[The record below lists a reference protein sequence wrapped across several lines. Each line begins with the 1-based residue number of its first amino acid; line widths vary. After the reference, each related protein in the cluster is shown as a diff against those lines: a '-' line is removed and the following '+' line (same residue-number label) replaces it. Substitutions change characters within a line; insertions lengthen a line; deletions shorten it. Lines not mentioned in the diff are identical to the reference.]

1 MKQTKPKENG
11 MAKLTSNINS
21 SLLNTGMGTLS
32 KLVQTETITVNETLS
47 KTFSIN
53 EKTFNDIKESIEKEG
68 FRKEEPIVI
77 AQLKDGTVL
86 GVADGHT
93 RLKAAKELGL
103 EEVYVTYK
111 TFETLEDAQQYTK
124 DRQFKRR
131 NLSQAEIYGYA
142 AELENVEEK
151 TGEGR
156 ATERLAKEIGVSA
169 STLQHARTVAKKASD
184 EVKEKIKNNE
194 MTVNQG
200 YQTVRQKKES
210 KNDNSEDDFDI
221 DGDIS
226 DLSDSLSDNSGTPQ
240 GLNFNHSDGIER
252 PHYTVHPEDDTDRW
266 IKEKNI
272 QVESARKDGLE
283 DGLKKG
289 SDLAYEVYEYILS
302 GIDSGKS
309 ADDLRND
316 EKFEDFSVMKIYKA
330 FGISGDNKSGIEP
343 QEE

>member
-32 KLVQTETITVNETLS
+32 KLVPTETITVNETLS

-103 EEVYVTYK
+103 EEVYVTYR

-210 KNDNSEDDFDI
+210 KNDNSEDYFDI

-252 PHYTVHPEDDTDRW
+252 
-266 IKEKNI
+266 
-272 QVESARKDGLE
+272 QVESARKEGLE
-283 DGLKKG
+283 EGLKKG
-289 SDLAYEVYEYILS
+289 SDLAYEIYEYILS
-302 GIDSGKS
+302 EIENGKTS
-309 ADDLRND
+309 EEVRND

-343 QEE
+343 QEK

>member
-1 MKQTKPKENG
+1 MS
-11 MAKLTSNINS
+11 KLTSNINS

-32 KLVQTETITVNETLS
+32 KLVPTENITVNETLS

-103 EEVYVTYK
+103 DEVYVTYR
-111 TFETLEDAQQYTK
+111 TFETLEEAQQYTK

-200 YQTVRQKKES
+200 YQTVRQKKET
-210 KNDNSEDDFDI
+210 KNDDSDLEDDFDI

-226 DLSDSLSDNSGTPQ
+226 DLSDSLSDNSGSPQ

-252 PHYTVHPEDDTDRW
+252 PSYKVHPEDDTDRW

-272 QVESARKDGLE
+272 QVESAKKEGLE
-283 DGLKKG
+283 EGLKKG
-289 SDLAYEVYEYILS
+289 SDLAYEIYDYILNE
-302 GIDSGKS
+302 IENGKS

-316 EKFEDFSVMKIYKA
+316 AKFEDFSVMKIYKA
-330 FGISGDNKSGIEP
+330 FGISDNNSCC
-343 QEE
+343 

>member
-1 MKQTKPKENG
+1 

-32 KLVQTETITVNETLS
+32 KLVSTESIAINETLS

-93 RLKAAKELGL
+93 RLKAAKEIGL
-103 EEVYVTYK
+103 EEVYVTYR
-111 TFETLEDAQQYTK
+111 TFETLEEAQQYTK

-142 AELENVEEK
+142 AEIENVEEK

-210 KNDNSEDDFDI
+210 NNDNSGDDFDI
-221 DGDIS
+221 DDDIS

-240 GLNFNHSDGIER
+240 GLNFSHTDGIER
-252 PHYTVHPEDDTDRW
+252 PSYTVHPEDDTDRW

-272 QVESARKDGLE
+272 QVESARKESLE
-283 DGLKKG
+283 EGLKKG
-289 SDLAYEVYEYILS
+289 SDLAYEIYYYILS
-302 GIDSGKS
+302 EIENGKTP
-309 ADDLRND
+309 DEIRND
-316 EKFEDFSVMKIYKA
+316 EKFADFSVVKIYKA
-330 FGISGDNKSGIEP
+330 FGIENKKENNVT
-343 QEE
+343 EETEK

>member
-1 MKQTKPKENG
+1 

-32 KLVQTETITVNETLS
+32 KLVPTETITTNETLS

-53 EKTFNDIKESIEKEG
+53 GKTFNDIKDSIEKEG

-77 AQLKDGTVL
+77 AQLKNGTVL

-103 EEVYVTYK
+103 EEVYVTYR
-111 TFETLEDAQQYTK
+111 TFESLEEAQQYTK

-131 NLSQAEIYGYA
+131 NLSQAEIYEYA
-142 AELENVEEK
+142 SELENVEEK

-169 STLQHARTVAKKASD
+169 STIEHARTVASRAD
-184 EVKEKIKNNE
+184 EETQEKIKNNE
-194 MTVNQG
+194 MSINQA
-200 YQTVRQKKES
+200 YQTVRKSKKKQEEDTNEDDS
-210 KNDNSEDDFDI
+210 NNDDFD
-221 DGDIS
+221 DI
-226 DLSDSLSDNSGTPQ
+226 SDSLSDNSGTPQ

-252 PHYTVHPEDDTDRW
+252 PNYTVHPEDDTDRW

-272 QVESARKDGLE
+272 QVESARKEGLE
-283 DGLKKG
+283 EGLKKG

-302 GIDSGKS
+302 EIENGKS
-309 ADDLRND
+309 ADLRND

-330 FGISGDNKSGIEP
+330 FGISECNKSGIYEP

>member
-1 MKQTKPKENG
+1 

-32 KLVQTETITVNETLS
+32 KLVPTETITTNETLS

-53 EKTFNDIKESIEKEG
+53 GKTFNDIKDSIEKEG

-77 AQLKDGTVL
+77 AQLKNGTVL

-103 EEVYVTYK
+103 EEVYVTYR
-111 TFETLEDAQQYTK
+111 TFESLEEAQQYTK

-131 NLSQAEIYGYA
+131 NLSQAEIYEYA
-142 AELENVEEK
+142 SELENVEEK

-169 STLQHARTVAKKASD
+169 STIEHARTVASRAD
-184 EVKEKIKNNE
+184 EETQEKIKNNE
-194 MTVNQG
+194 MSINQA
-200 YQTVRQKKES
+200 YQTVRKSKKKQEEDTNEDDS
-210 KNDNSEDDFDI
+210 NNDDFD
-221 DGDIS
+221 DI
-226 DLSDSLSDNSGTPQ
+226 SDSLSDNSGTPQ

-252 PHYTVHPEDDTDRW
+252 PNYTVHPEDETDRW

-272 QVESARKDGLE
+272 QVESARKEGLE
-283 DGLKKG
+283 EGLKKG

-302 GIDSGKS
+302 ENENGKS

-330 FGISGDNKSGIEP
+330 FGISECNKSGIYEP

>member
-1 MKQTKPKENG
+1 

-32 KLVQTETITVNETLS
+32 KLVPTETITVNETLS

-103 EEVYVTYK
+103 EEVYVTYR

-210 KNDNSEDDFDI
+210 KNDNSEDYFDI

-252 PHYTVHPEDDTDRW
+252 
-266 IKEKNI
+266 
-272 QVESARKDGLE
+272 QVESARKEGLE
-283 DGLKKG
+283 EGLKKG
-289 SDLAYEVYEYILS
+289 SDLAYEIYEYILS
-302 GIDSGKS
+302 EIENGKTS
-309 ADDLRND
+309 EEVRND

-343 QEE
+343 QEK

>member
-1 MKQTKPKENG
+1 MKQTKSKENG

-32 KLVQTETITVNETLS
+32 KLVPTENITVNETLS

-103 EEVYVTYK
+103 DEVYVTYR

-200 YQTVRQKKES
+200 YQTVRQKKEAN
-210 KNDNSEDDFDI
+210 NDNSEDDFDI
-221 DGDIS
+221 DGDTS

-240 GLNFNHSDGIER
+240 GLNFSHTDGIER
-252 PHYTVHPEDDTDRW
+252 PSYTVHPEDDTDRW

-272 QVESARKDGLE
+272 QVESAKKEGLE
-283 DGLKKG
+283 EGLKKG
-289 SDLAYEVYEYILS
+289 SDLAYEIYEYILS
-302 GIDSGKS
+302 GIESGKS
-309 ADDLRND
+309 TEDLRND
-316 EKFEDFSVMKIYKA
+316 EKFSDFSTWKIYKA
-330 FGISGDNKSGIEP
+330 FGITDSENDVVEL
-343 QEE
+343 QEI